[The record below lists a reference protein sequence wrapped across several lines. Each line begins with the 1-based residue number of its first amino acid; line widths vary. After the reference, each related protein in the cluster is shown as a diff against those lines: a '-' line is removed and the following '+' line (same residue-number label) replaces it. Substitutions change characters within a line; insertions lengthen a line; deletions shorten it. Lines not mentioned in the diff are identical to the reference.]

1 MWLRAIIAFAVAFAV
16 VGMATAGW
24 YNWVKTGSIFLTG
37 YGEQTRGTDF
47 GLKPYI
53 GLFGT
58 LFSSGFGLFTFNPI
72 TILGV
77 FSLLILAIGRRV
89 EAVVFGTIILG
100 VAINFLAVL
109 FDFNVGWLDLWDH
122 HASLTQIE
130 FDPHFSTIGAHLR
143 LLGGFL
149 SNGSKLDPYIYY
161 KLGIPSLILF
171 IALFVAFTALAVRT
185 ALLQE
190 GTGEQ
195 EGSLHMHF
203 SHPTTSPVT
212 AMD

>member
-1 MWLRAIIAFAVAFAV
+1 MLCVD
-16 VGMATAGW
+16 
-24 YNWVKTGSIFLTG
+24 
-37 YGEQTRGTDF
+37 E
-47 GLKPYI
+47 
-53 GLFGT
+53 
-58 LFSSGFGLFTFNPI
+58 
-72 TILGV
+72 
-77 FSLLILAIGRRV
+77 
-89 EAVVFGTIILG
+89 
-100 VAINFLAVL
+100 
-109 FDFNVGWLDLWDH
+109 H
-122 HASLTQIE
+122 
-130 FDPHFSTIGAHLR
+130 
-143 LLGGFL
+143 LGGFL